1 MTYKSMRE
9 ANVQYLNVNLDFMRK
24 AAVSHL
30 NQNSERKQGAV
41 PSRKSQNNQ
50 CMIVDAISHVNQNS
64 KRRPTELNCKFMNKA
79 GISYV
84 SLNHE
89 WMSRDNV
96 IAKSQNNKCT
106 REAAISSVKWNKVR

>member
-1 MTYKSMRE
+1 MSHVCLKDKSMRR
-9 ANVQYLNVNLDFMRK
+9 ADT
-24 AAVSHL
+24 
-30 NQNSERKQGAV
+30 
-41 PSRKSQNNQ
+41 
-50 CMIVDAISHVNQNS
+50 
-64 KRRPTELNCKFMNKA
+64 RPTELNCKFMNKA

-106 REAAISSVKWNKVR
+106 REAAISSVKWNKSQSKGKRGAFIAFMMGISISLISLSSEWMMEADISTMSQNN